1 MTKVRLDVLLVQ
13 KNLFCSRENAQ
24 RYIRAGK
31 VLVKEMVI
39 DKPGT
44 LIDPSSTI
52 RVQQQ
57 ETTFAGR
64 GGEKLEHA
72 LEEFQ
77 LDIRNLTAADLGA
90 STGGFTDCLLKRG
103 VQKVFAVDVGRGQL
117 VYRLQTDPRVVVM
130 DNTNCRFLDE
140 NSFGEQV
147 DMVSGDLSFIS
158 LKTVFP
164 AIQKICKPAGFAV
177 LLIKP
182 QFEVGKGKVGKKG
195 IVRNKEDHKAV
206 LTDFYH
212 FFTAQNWPVLHL
224 APSKIL
230 GKTGNIE
237 FLIHIT
243 SAAEKTSI
251 PLESVDLTVERA
263 HNQGTGS

>member
-1 MTKVRLDVLLVQ
+1 MTKIRFDHLLIQ
-13 KNLFCSRENAQ
+13 NDFFDSRETAQ
-24 RYIRAGK
+24 RFIRAGK
-31 VLVKEMVI
+31 VLVNETVI

-44 LIDPSSTI
+44 LINPDSVI
-52 RVQQQ
+52 RVQQPA
-57 ETTFAGR
+57 TTFAGR
-64 GGEKLEHA
+64 GGDKLDNA

-77 LDIRNLTAADLGA
+77 MDVQNLTVADLGA

-103 VQKVFAVDVGRGQL
+103 VKKVYAVDVGRGQL
-117 VYRLQTDPRVVVM
+117 IYRLQTDPRVIVM
-130 DNTNCRFLDE
+130 DSTNCRHLNEF
-140 NSFGEQV
+140 SFGEKV
-147 DMVSGDLSFIS
+147 DLVVGDLSFIS
-158 LKTVFP
+158 LKTIFP
-164 AIQKICKPAGFAV
+164 AMQKICKPNGNAV

-212 FFTAQNWPVLHL
+212 YFTEENWHILHL

-230 GKTGNIE
+230 GKTGNME

-243 SAAEKTSI
+243 SCADQPSI
-251 PLESVDLTVERA
+251 PLECVEQAVERA
-263 HNQGTGS
+263 HKQGTKP